1 MLLFVIYEFMAE
13 VNIGDRIRDL
23 RQKLKFTQT
32 DVARGTGIPQSNLSE
47 FETGKLQPKIETL
60 VKIAHFF
67 GLTISQLIE
76 DKSDSLELVK
86 LNIRMANNLSEAGKR
101 EILDFIDF
109 VCKKE
114 KVASSE
120 SL

>member
-1 MLLFVIYEFMAE
+1 MVE

-32 DVARGTGIPQSNLSE
+32 DVAKGTGIPQSNLSE

-67 GLTISQLIE
+67 GMTVSQLIE
-76 DKSDSLELVK
+76 DESNSLELVK
-86 LNIRMANNLSEAGKR
+86 LNIRMTDDLSEAGKK

-114 KVASSE
+114 KVTSS
-120 SL
+120 